1 MTYNAVLNNPML
13 QAKDPCSSALL
24 LAMDAQDP
32 AAATVREGIEGIL
45 AANLAGPTALQ
56 EAFAAVQADL
66 QAAEGTE
73 GHLASWVAGQHS
85 IQETAAEIDR
95 LMQVRRA

>member
-1 MTYNAVLNNPML
+1 ML
-13 QAKDPCSSALL
+13 H
-24 LAMDAQDP
+24 AMDAQDP
-32 AAATVREGIEGIL
+32 VAATVRERIADIL
-45 AANLAGPTALQ
+45 SANLAGPTALL
-56 EAFAAVQADL
+56 EAFAAVQTDL

-95 LMQVRRA
+95 LMQVCFSL